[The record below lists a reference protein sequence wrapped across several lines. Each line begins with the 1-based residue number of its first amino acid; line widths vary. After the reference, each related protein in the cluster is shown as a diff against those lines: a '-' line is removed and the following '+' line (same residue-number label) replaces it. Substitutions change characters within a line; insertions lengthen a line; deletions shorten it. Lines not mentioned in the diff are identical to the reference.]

1 MQLDIIKD
9 MIFSNMKEQ
18 ERRDANNEHQ
28 DLTELLTVIVFPV
41 GNEENLDNEND
52 RGCEEKPYELK
63 IRKKMNENSLKDI
76 FSR

>member
-41 GNEENLDNEND
+41 GNEENLDNGND
-52 RGCEEKPYELK
+52 GF
-63 IRKKMNENSLKDI
+63 D
-76 FSR
+76 